1 MGLGR
6 MIIVGCFA
14 ATAATGGHGVLACE
28 LGHAPRSL
36 TAVTPIVAIER
47 KSLKLVTPGPRTRVE
62 RRQPVYAPTPF
73 PSRRIILQ

>member
-14 ATAATGGHGVLACE
+14 AIAATSGHGLLACE

-36 TAVTPIVAIER
+36 AALTPIVAIER
-47 KSLKLVTPGPRTRVE
+47 KPLKLVTPGPRVRVE

>member
-28 LGHAPRSL
+28 LGHAPRSP
-36 TAVTPIVAIER
+36 PIVAIER